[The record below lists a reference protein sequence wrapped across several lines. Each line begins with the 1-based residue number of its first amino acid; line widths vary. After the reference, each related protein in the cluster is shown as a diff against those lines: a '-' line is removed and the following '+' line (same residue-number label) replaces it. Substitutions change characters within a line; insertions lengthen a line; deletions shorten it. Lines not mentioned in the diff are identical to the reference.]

1 MKKDPA
7 AKEVVDASLKL
18 ASLCLQF
25 GRTMRVT
32 YHEDGKQLESD
43 TDHTVMLGIM
53 ACAFA
58 KEFAPHLDLGK
69 IAQYA
74 LVHDLPEVYAGDTST
89 FGGLTEAQK
98 ADKDAR
104 EHAAISRIR
113 TEYGSV
119 FPWVADTIE
128 EYETLESPEA
138 RFVKVFDKALPKIVH
153 VLNDGVTAREL
164 GHTKE
169 STDAFCA
176 EQARQILAGYGHD
189 QPEALAFMDA
199 MRELM
204 LTINYGK

>member
-1 MKKDPA
+1 MKRDPT
-7 AKEVVDASLKL
+7 AKEMVDASLKL

-32 YHEDGKQLESD
+32 YHEDGEQLESD

-58 KEFAPHLDLGK
+58 RECAPHLDLGK

-74 LVHDLPEVYAGDTST
+74 LVHDFPEVYAGDTST
-89 FGGLTEAQK
+89 FGGLSEAQK
-98 ADKDAR
+98 ADKHAR
-104 EHAAISRIR
+104 EQAATERI
-113 TEYGSV
+113 EKEFGAVY
-119 FPWVADTIE
+119 PWVHATIE
-128 EYETLESPEA
+128 EYERLDTPEA

-169 STDAFCA
+169 ATDAFCR
-176 EQARQILAGYGHD
+176 EQVTQIQAGYGHD

-204 LTINYGK
+204 MTITYKK